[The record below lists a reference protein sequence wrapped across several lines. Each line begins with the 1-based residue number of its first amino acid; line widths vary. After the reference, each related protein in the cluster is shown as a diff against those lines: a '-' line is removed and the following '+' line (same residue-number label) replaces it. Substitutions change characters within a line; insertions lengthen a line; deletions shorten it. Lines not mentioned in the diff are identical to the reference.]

1 MASGYMTKLS
11 GYIYEGEMVNGAAAP
26 VPNGTIMVQDATD
39 PLKLVLPTA
48 DTTTKFVCKEVT
60 TIYDQVGYRF
70 VVDTLAKRYYFV
82 ENGMDDFNDGGEYD
96 NQNYVT
102 KVGAL
107 LRAHP
112 LLVGEEFVSNA
123 VTGTPAAGTAYG
135 VKADGTVG

>member
-1 MASGYMTKLS
+1 MAGYMSKLQ
-11 GYIYEGEMVNGAAAP
+11 GYVYEGEWTNGAAAA
-26 VPNGTIMVQDATD
+26 VPNGTIMVQDTTD
-39 PLKLVLPTA
+39 PTKLVLPSA
-48 DTTTKFVCKEVT
+48 DTTSKFVCKEVT

-70 VVDTLAKRYYFV
+70 VVDTLTKRYYFV

-102 KVGAL
+102 KAGAL

-112 LLVGEEFVSNA
+112 LLVGEEFLSNT